1 VDLGLIFFSTAAL
14 LNLIYWFENR
24 QQRRHL
30 VLSAVWCGLALG
42 TKYNGLIV
50 LFLLTAFVPILYLRR
65 PDSGAARKSGRSQ
78 LAALASGTLF
88 VVVALMVFSPWMVK
102 NIQMTGNPV
111 YPLYNS
117 FFKHKGGAQKVA
129 RDGKEAVVSNTKKA
143 AKKPGWKN
151 FAVRKLVY
159 GESLWQIGL
168 IPLRVFFEGR
178 DDEPKY
184 FDGQLNPFLLI
195 LPLMLFLPG
204 VRPGTIRMGECRI
217 LALFAVGY
225 MLFVFFRV
233 DMRIRW
239 IGPIIPPLVILS
251 IYGLERIQGLGPD
264 SGGGWKRLFF
274 RSGVAITVLGMLLI
288 NARYVQSLWTK
299 VDPLPYISG
308 NVSRSDYIDRF
319 RPEYQVIRHINQ
331 HLPADASILCLF
343 IGNRI
348 YYFDRP
354 IRWNV
359 NLLEK
364 IVASSDSIGD
374 ISDGLM
380 QAGVSHLMIR
390 YDLTNAWANN
400 VFDQK
405 KQALLKLFLE
415 KHVKLLKSYGG
426 YGLYAIERAA

>member
-1 VDLGLIFFSTAAL
+1 MSRDALTHHLAVPKIWLAQGLFTELPAIPFSYYPMNLDLLYLIPLYFGNDIAPKYIHFAFALLTAGLIYFHLKRRLNPLYGLLGALFFLSIPVIVKLSITVYVDLGLIFFSTAAL

-274 RSGVAITVLGMLLI
+274 RSGV
-288 NARYVQSLWTK
+288 
-299 VDPLPYISG
+299 
-308 NVSRSDYIDRF
+308 
-319 RPEYQVIRHINQ
+319 
-331 HLPADASILCLF
+331 
-343 IGNRI
+343 
-348 YYFDRP
+348 
-354 IRWNV
+354 
-359 NLLEK
+359 
-364 IVASSDSIGD
+364 
-374 ISDGLM
+374 
-380 QAGVSHLMIR
+380 
-390 YDLTNAWANN
+390 
-400 VFDQK
+400 
-405 KQALLKLFLE
+405 
-415 KHVKLLKSYGG
+415 
-426 YGLYAIERAA
+426 